1 MNFSN
6 GMSEPRD
13 RYFLLNYE
21 GNKLFSQGVAKRK
34 ASSNLL
40 TKWEMDFLE
49 KFIKPKTFNKISY
62 VANVLWVVIGSIL
75 IGIFVDIDVN
85 ESSDFICDA
94 QSHKQDLIR
103 GKCFE
108 QYQERD
114 KFAIPV
120 YAFVLINFIVIAV
133 VFVTYSQVIESIVD
147 RLSRPGADHVSNK
160 HQQGNPGTRPRKLF
174 IAYCLQLTI
183 RLLLGISLIILQT
196 QVLYPSKFPSNF
208 KCNLA
213 RQPDN
218 TVPLHKHNMTQTQ
231 TQTYDCHNQRATK
244 KTFWVDAVAVVNATF
259 AVFVFL
265 EIVWILSRARNR
277 NEFTED
283 AQFFADHLS
292 QPPLQPRLDNTDAP
306 ENPEKKALKKK
317 RPQYEPTPQQ
327 MSSEPFRLRWLEG
340 SRITTCYGCQNKFRP
355 SMRDPPP
362 LEPFD
367 VVLSR
372 KQTKMYGRK
381 NEVGKNFTKN
391 PEDVFYHVHRGC
403 LQLKNPDHDTNSIRL
418 VLSDDDKQKLKTSH
432 KLMFQKEFK
441 ELNMEELCS
450 T

>member
-1 MNFSN
+1 VKTI
-6 GMSEPRD
+6 
-13 RYFLLNYE
+13 Y
-21 GNKLFSQGVAKRK
+21 KLFNLGVAKSK
-34 ASSNLL
+34 ASRNLL
-40 TKWEMDFLE
+40 TKCKMDFLA
-49 KFIKPKTFNKISY
+49 KYIKPKTFNKISY
-62 VANVLWVVIGSIL
+62 VGNVFWISIGVIL
-75 IGIFVDIDVN
+75 LGIFVDIDVN
-85 ESSDFICDA
+85 ESSRDFTCDT
-94 QSHKQDLIR
+94 QSHKQDFIR

-120 YAFVLINFIVIAV
+120 YAFVLINFTVIGV
-133 VFVTYSQVIESIVD
+133 VFVTYSQVVESIVD
-147 RLSRPGADHVSNK
+147 RLSRSSADHVSNRL
-160 HQQGNPGTRPRKLF
+160 QQGNPGTRPRKLF
-174 IAYCLQLTI
+174 IAYCLQLTV

-208 KCNLA
+208 KCNLT
-213 RQPDN
+213 RQPTN
-218 TVPLHKHNMTQTQ
+218 TATSHKHNMTQ

-259 AVFVFL
+259 AVFGFL
-265 EIVWILSRARNR
+265 EIVWILSRARNG
-277 NEFTED
+277 NEFMED
-283 AQFFADHLS
+283 WKFFDDHLPQPTPP
-292 QPPLQPRLDNTDAP
+292 QPPPPEQKNIDAP
-306 ENPEKKALKKK
+306 ENPQ
-317 RPQYEPTPQQ
+317 REPTPPQPPQ
-327 MSSEPFRLRWLEG
+327 PAEQDKIDAPEMSSEPFRLRWLRG
-340 SRITTCYGCQNKFRP
+340 SRITTCYGCENKFRP

-362 LEPFD
+362 PEPFD

-372 KQTKMYGRK
+372 KQTKRYGRK
-381 NEVGKNFTKN
+381 NEVGKHFTKN

-403 LQLKNPDHDTNSIRL
+403 LQLGTPDQDTNSIRL